1 MNISLGL
8 IPIRYNLIVFL
19 TKKLYLLKILRA
31 SCAKR
36 GGRLEIEIERAFRN
50 AQYRPDQ
57 TFGQIAGHYITLHLN
72 YLPFLAR
79 VPWLWLCAELLSLS
93 LTLFALLYVCAHDCW
108 YIREKCS
115 GTYIHM
121 YTYIH
126 MCEKIKD
133 GTYTGTGTST
143 HIRKQT
149 PCLHNSNWKYFQEIM
164 PLNSTMAMC
173 FALYSHTNT
182 LSNIFRQ

>member
-1 MNISLGL
+1 M
-8 IPIRYNLIVFL
+8 
-19 TKKLYLLKILRA
+19 KLKEHFATR
-31 SCAKR
+31 ST
-36 GGRLEIEIERAFRN
+36 
-50 AQYRPDQ
+50 DQ
-57 TFGQIAGHYITLHLN
+57 TRPSGKSLDITLHYTSIT
-72 YLPFLAR
+72 YLFSQGYR
-79 VPWLWLCAELLSLS
+79 GCGCAPSCFLS

-115 GTYIHM
+115 ATYIHM